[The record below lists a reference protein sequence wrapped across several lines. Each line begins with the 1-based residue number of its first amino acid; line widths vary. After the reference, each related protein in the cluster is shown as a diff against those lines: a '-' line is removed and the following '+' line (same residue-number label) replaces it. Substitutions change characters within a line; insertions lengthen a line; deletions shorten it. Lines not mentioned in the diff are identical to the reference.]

1 MVRILP
7 SKEVSTKPG
16 AIQLPPPNPLVLF
29 WRWRYE
35 LILGIGLPAVL
46 IVPGGISVMLGTLA
60 GITVLGCTALLYAPT
75 RRYLVARAWCIITPH
90 RVRVGCAQAWIH
102 SRRGKI
108 PVVLL
113 TTRQPFGERVH
124 IRCRAGTSAIDFA
137 SALPLLT
144 AACWARDI
152 RVSGNERFAQ
162 LMTADVI
169 RRLPPGQLPPD
180 DLQPSHPTVHVP
192 VPRTPPDD
200 TDGPRTEPNPP
211 SRQDFGPPAHFRRLF
226 RTPREHTARRRP
238 RVGQRASAW
247 FCRPGTAC
255 QLRPLAQRHRRFP
268 PLTRE

>member
-1 MVRILP
+1 MIP
-7 SKEVSTKPG
+7 SPRPRSTRQALAG
-16 AIQLPPPNPLVLF
+16 LQYALGTVAPPNPLVLF

-46 IVPGGISVMLGTLA
+46 IVLGGISVMLGTLA
-60 GITVLGCTALLYAPT
+60 GITVLGCAALLYAPT
-75 RRYLVARAWCIITPH
+75 RRYLVARAWCIVTPH

-124 IRCRAGTSAIDFA
+124 IWCRAGTSAIDFA
-137 SALPLLT
+137 SARPLLT

-162 LMTADVI
+162 LMTVDVI
-169 RRLPPGQLPPD
+169 RRLPPGQLQPD
-180 DLQPSHPTVHVP
+180 NLQPSHPAVHVP
-192 VPRTPPDD
+192 IPRTPPDD

-211 SRQDFGPPAHFRRLF
+211 ADKTLD
-226 RTPREHTARRRP
+226 PRP
-238 RVGQRASAW
+238 I
-247 FCRPGTAC
+247 
-255 QLRPLAQRHRRFP
+255 
-268 PLTRE
+268 

>member
-1 MVRILP
+1 
-7 SKEVSTKPG
+7 
-16 AIQLPPPNPLVLF
+16 
-29 WRWRYE
+29 
-35 LILGIGLPAVL
+35 
-46 IVPGGISVMLGTLA
+46 MLGTLA

-124 IRCRAGTSAIDFA
+124 IWCRAGTSAIDFA

-162 LMTADVI
+162 LMTVDVI

-192 VPRTPPDD
+192 VPRTPQTTPTALELSPIHPADKTLD
-200 TDGPRTEPNPP
+200 PQPILGD
-211 SRQDFGPPAHFRRLF
+211 SFG
-226 RTPREHTARRRP
+226 RP
-238 RVGQRASAW
+238 VNTQRGGDRA
-247 FCRPGTAC
+247 
-255 QLRPLAQRHRRFP
+255 
-268 PLTRE
+268 